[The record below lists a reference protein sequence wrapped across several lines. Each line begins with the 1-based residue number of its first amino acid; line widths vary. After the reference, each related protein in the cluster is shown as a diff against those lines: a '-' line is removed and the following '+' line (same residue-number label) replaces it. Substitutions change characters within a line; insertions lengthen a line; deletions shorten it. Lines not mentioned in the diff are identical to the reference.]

1 MEAQKSCHAAIVTP
15 AAQPGVGVD
24 FRARRGRVWLRPPE
38 GSEPCKH
45 CRVRPVIFT
54 VRMEGPGALSTMA
67 RPRGG
72 DWLADE
78 MSALREAGVDVL
90 VSMLSRQ
97 EMEKL
102 GLAGEASAARTAGI
116 TFLSLSTPDR
126 GLPRTHAFKGLV
138 DEVVAAMDAGNHVV
152 VHCRMGIG
160 RSSMVA
166 AAALMARGTSG
177 PDVWAAIASARGL
190 EVPDTEQQRQWV
202 ELIMRPAE

>member
-1 MEAQKSCHAAIVTP
+1 M
-15 AAQPGVGVD
+15 
-24 FRARRGRVWLRPPE
+24 RAT
-38 GSEPCKH
+38 
-45 CRVRPVIFT
+45 IFT
-54 VRMEGPGALSTMA
+54 VQTEGQGALSTMS

-78 MSALREAGVDVL
+78 MSALRDAGVDVL
-90 VSMLSRQ
+90 VSMLSQQ
-97 EMEKL
+97 EL
-102 GLAGEASAARTAGI
+102 DQLDLAGEASAAQTAGI
-116 TFLSLSTPDR
+116 RFVSLPTPDR
-126 GLPRTHAFKGLV
+126 GLPDTGAFKALV
-138 DEVVAAMDAGNHVV
+138 DSLVAAMDAGDHVV

-166 AAALMARGTSG
+166 AAVLMARGSSA